1 MDKRKDTDIL
11 GQTVEV
17 GDVICFCSSGAQLDV
32 GVVTSLKHRRNG
44 DLIGYN
50 IIYPLYPYMF
60 SRREDKTM
68 VNKEKLIRAGREVI
82 ILPAGQLGS
91 LASGQARRTDSFVGR
106 LQYLREKILKGREI

>member
-60 SRREDKTM
+60 SRREDKT
-68 VNKEKLIRAGREVI
+68 
-82 ILPAGQLGS
+82 ILSCPQAS
-91 LASGQARRTDSFVGR
+91 LAR
-106 LQYLREKILKGREI
+106 LQAGKQGAQTASLVDYNT